1 MANKEVKVVN
11 ESLPAFLTPGQAR
24 GSEHVTQADLVIPR
38 LELIQA
44 LSPCRKKSDP
54 SYIEGAEEGMLY
66 NSVTRELYGSE
77 AKVVPVSYRKEWLVW
92 KDRQKGGGFRGAFP
106 SSDAAQAA
114 IRLMED
120 GADCEVLDTAQHF
133 CLLVQEDGSAEEIVV
148 SMSRTKLKASR
159 KWNSLI
165 RITELDSFA
174 KWYKIVAVTANN
186 AQNQEYHTFD
196 VANGGFVSEELYR
209 RAEKLWAQVEAGEA
223 KVSTDFEAEAQA
235 EY

>member
-1 MANKEVKVVN
+1 MAKEIQATT
-11 ESLPAFLTPGQAR
+11 EALPAFLNKGQAR

-66 NSVTRELYGSE
+66 NSVTRELYG
-77 AKVVPVSYRKEWLVW
+77 ADAQVIPVSYRKEWLVW
-92 KDRQKGGGFRGAFP
+92 KDRNKGGGFRGAFP
-106 SSDAAQAA
+106 SMDAAQAA

-133 CLLVQEDGSAEEIVV
+133 CLLVHKDGFAEEIVV

-174 KWYKIVAVTANN
+174 KWYKISAITATN

-209 RAEKLWAQVEAGEA
+209 RAEKLWAQVESGEA
-223 KVSTDFEAEAQA
+223 KVSTEFESEAEA